1 MQSSFKVSFGR
12 NGAEIIT
19 SRMDNVQSTL
29 TFKKYLMRC
38 DTKGLLHKIRTDG
51 IILVWFEDWL
61 IDMEQNR
68 NKLLILSLAVTR
80 ISAWPQL
87 FAVCINHLNEGS
99 LKNPSILQMI

>member
-68 NKLLILSLAVTR
+68 NKLLILSLADQEAGCYKNQCLA
-80 ISAWPQL
+80 SAICCL
-87 FAVCINHLNEGS
+87 H
-99 LKNPSILQMI
+99 